1 MRNLITCL
9 SVCVLSGATFAE
21 TWTVDDDGKA
31 DFDNIQAAVDAAS
44 DGDEILV
51 MPGTYTGT
59 GGYVVDMGYK
69 NLVLRSVMGAEKT
82 TVDGEMLRAG
92 VRFSYDVENAETNN
106 AIDGFSI
113 QNCVAFEDPFWG
125 TTNRGGAIFIA
136 DQLEEIV
143 AIAQISNCVMRN
155 NSATG
160 NWSQGG
166 AVYIGLFNNCTITN
180 CQFLY
185 NTCLN
190 GMGGAIR
197 GYHET
202 NSTISNCTFTENSAQ
217 YGGAMSFDSADMEI
231 TNCVVTNNSAT
242 DIGGGLYC
250 RYASPYISDTSICGN
265 SPDQIYLDSS
275 IIHDEGGNTIADSC
289 EYTAGACCSNDICVD
304 GEEELCNTYGGQW
317 LGVGTLCSENPCPN
331 SCLGDIT
338 GDGVVDVSDLLVVIG
353 VWGTCP

>member
-9 SVCVLSGATFAE
+9 SVCVLSVATFAE

-31 DFDNIQAAVDAAS
+31 DFDNIQAAVNAAS

-59 GGYVVDMGYK
+59 GEYVVDMINK
-69 NLVLRSVMGAEKT
+69 NLVLRSAMGAEKT
-82 TVDGEMLRAG
+82 TIDGEMLRAG
-92 VRFSYDVENAETNN
+92 IRLSDYESGTDT
-106 AIDGFSI
+106 IDGFSI
-113 QNCVAFEDPFWG
+113 QNCVAFYNDDWEQPG
-125 TTNRGGAIFIA
+125 YGGAIYIGHSSKGKVGIA
-136 DQLEEIV
+136 H
-143 AIAQISNCVMRN
+143 ISNCVMRN

-166 AVYIGLFNNCTITN
+166 AVYIGAFNNCTITN

-197 GYHET
+197 GYHGT

-231 TNCVVTNNSAT
+231 TNCVVTNNSAI